1 MVGNQ
6 QAIGAL
12 QWAYKKYGKNSKQ
25 TKEGQMQ
32 QSKGKKGKKGKKG
45 ADVSSL
51 RTSLISMVANISAEC
66 IQISRSQAQVRD
78 EDQARALL

>member
-1 MVGNQ
+1 
-6 QAIGAL
+6 
-12 QWAYKKYGKNSKQ
+12 
-25 TKEGQMQ
+25 MQ